1 MTCLSLLKRAGAA
14 AKKVHDLYV
23 YNVPCRRIEADEI
36 WTYLRIKKENVK
48 FPNRSEQDG
57 GDVWLWVGLCP
68 ETKLVVSWKL
78 GCRGIPTGT
87 AFMYD
92 LQSRLKQRIQL
103 STDGHEAYLEAVEAS
118 FGRDI
123 DYARTVVL
131 TDRITNRKTAHV
143 QVISGNPD
151 PEYIGTSY
159 VERFNATLRNSCRR
173 YFRKSLAFSKNLQN
187 HEYAV
192 ALNMFA
198 YNFCNIHG
206 SLRVT
211 PAMAAGLTDHVWTIG
226 ELLAFIE

>member
-1 MTCLSLLKRAGAA
+1 
-14 AKKVHDLYV
+14 
-23 YNVPCRRIEADEI
+23 
-36 WTYLRIKKENVK
+36 
-48 FPNRSEQDG
+48 
-57 GDVWLWVGLCP
+57 
-68 ETKLVVSWKL
+68 
-78 GCRGIPTGT
+78 
-87 AFMYD
+87 MYD

-103 STDGHEAYLEAVEAS
+103 STDGHEAYLEAVEAA

-131 TDRITNRKTAHV
+131 TDRITNRKTVHV
-143 QVISGNPD
+143 QVVSENPD

-173 YFRKSLAFSKNLQN
+173 YFRRSLAFSKNLQN